1 MRFIKAQTTSRGINA
16 DTKGINID
24 SLGLVEVNTDKAM
37 IVPKG
42 AEARRPFTAQEG
54 MLRYNTDEQEFE
66 VYHQSAWKP
75 IRFREPVTITQQ
87 NLGNGDGTET
97 VFGPLDSGDAF
108 YPIPVSEN
116 NILVTIENVFQLAT
130 TNYTIQQSS
139 GGSLNGPNSPYA
151 DGYYLVFGTPV
162 PTGKPVQVLHNFDK

>member
-1 MRFIKAQTTSRGINA
+1 MKFVKRQSTSRGINA

-24 SLGLVEVNTDKAM
+24 ALGLTTINTDKAV

-42 AEARRPFTAQEG
+42 DTNARPFIPIEG
-54 MLRYNTDEQEFE
+54 MIRYNTDETEFE
-66 VYHQSAWKP
+66 VYHNAAWKP
-75 IRFREPVTITQQ
+75 IRFREPTTIVQQ

-97 VFGPLDSGDAF
+97 TFGPLNSGDSF
-108 YPIPVSEN
+108 YPVPISEN

-130 TNYTIQQSS
+130 TNYTLVQNPSS
-139 GGSLNGPNSPYA
+139 GPSAPYA
-151 DGYYLVFGTPV
+151 AGWYLVFGTPV

>member
-1 MRFIKAQTTSRGINA
+1 MRFLKAQTTSRGINA
-16 DTKGINID
+16 DTAGLNID
-24 SLGLVEVNTDKAM
+24 ALGLAEINTDKAV

-42 AEARRPFTAQEG
+42 DQNSRPFIPQEG
-54 MLRYNTDEQEFE
+54 MLRYNTDENEFE

-97 VFGPLDSGDAF
+97 TFGPLDSGDTF
-108 YPIPVSEN
+108 YPVPISEN

-130 TNYTIQQSS
+130 TNYTLVQNPST
-139 GGSLNGPNSPYA
+139 GPNAPYA
-151 DGYYLVFGTPV
+151 AGWYLVFGTPV

>member
-1 MRFIKAQTTSRGINA
+1 MKFVKRQSTSRGINA

-24 SLGLVEVNTDKAM
+24 ALGLTTINTDKAV

-42 AEARRPFTAQEG
+42 DTNARPFIPIEG
-54 MLRYNTDEQEFE
+54 MIRYNTDETELE
-66 VYHQSAWKP
+66 VYHNGAWKP
-75 IRFREPVTITQQ
+75 IRFREPTTIVQQ

-97 VFGPLDSGDAF
+97 TFGPLNSGDAF
-108 YPIPVSEN
+108 YPVPISEN

-130 TNYTIQQSS
+130 TNYTLVQNPSS
-139 GGSLNGPNSPYA
+139 GPGAPYA
-151 DGYYLVFGTPV
+151 AGWYLVFGTPV